1 MKEGKKTT
9 MKLTRTLCLSA
20 ALAVLV
26 GPILAQE
33 IPNEGPV
40 PTTALIS
47 VDSKNP
53 VELDPKKLSL
63 QLNGHDA
70 PINSLTHANSG
81 PMEIG
86 ILIDDGLRG
95 TFGQQLSDLSKF
107 INALPPNAKVLVGYM
122 QNGLVRSSGHF
133 TADHQEIANQ
143 LRVTTSIPGSSA
155 SPYFCL
161 SDFVKKWPSQD
172 RAARFVLMITNGVDP
187 YNGRPSITNENS
199 PYVDAAA
206 LDAQRAGVAVYSIYF
221 PDSGFR
227 RGFGSLSGQGYLQ
240 KVGDATGG
248 TLFNIGTIPPVSIM
262 PFLDQFGRAIN
273 ASYELGFMANAG
285 NGKRD
290 TMTRV
295 KVKSSQQ
302 GVKIRAPEAVRPGLV
317 EAPVGR

>member
-1 MKEGKKTT
+1 
-9 MKLTRTLCLSA
+9 MKLTRTLYLSA
-20 ALAVLV
+20 ALAMFA

-40 PTTALIS
+40 PTTALIN

-53 VELDPKKLSL
+53 VELDPKALNL
-63 QLNGHDA
+63 QVNGHET
-70 PINSLTHANSG
+70 PISSLTRAGSG

-95 TFGQQLSDLSKF
+95 TFGQQISEIGNF

-122 QNGLVRSSGHF
+122 QNGTVRSSGHF
-133 TADHQEIANQ
+133 TADHQEIAKD
-143 LRVTTSIPGSSA
+143 LRITTSIPGSSA

-161 SDFVKKWPSQD
+161 SDFVKHWPSQEP
-172 RAARFVLMITNGVDP
+172 AARFVMMITNGVDP
-187 YNGRPSITNENS
+187 YNGRPSITNEDS
-199 PYVDAAA
+199 PYVDAAQT
-206 LDAQRAGVAVYSIYF
+206 DAQRAGVAVYSIYF
-221 PDSGFR
+221 PDAGFR

-248 TLFNIGTIPPVSIM
+248 TLFNIGTIPPVSIA
-262 PFLDQFGRAIN
+262 PFLNQFGSAIN

-290 TMTRV
+290 TLTRI
-295 KVKSSQQ
+295 KVKSSQS
-302 GVKIRAPEAVRPGLV
+302 GVKIRAPQAVRPGLA
-317 EAPVGR
+317 ETATDRGR